1 MRYLLYRFRLEYL
14 ICNLAFNLIKIIW
27 CRDYQGAFL
36 LGKESRYKYGRK
48 ITKIFQ
54 EQLTKLLENKDN
66 KPMTDDLKI
75 ISIKVLAG
83 LKSDEL
89 NNK

>member
-1 MRYLLYRFRLEYL
+1 MRRLLHRFRLEYL
-14 ICNLAFNLIKIIW
+14 VRSLAFNFTKIVW
-27 CRDYQGAFL
+27 FSDYQGAFA
-36 LGKESRYKYGRK
+36 LGKESKYKYGRR

-54 EQLTKLLENKDN
+54 EQLIKLLENKDN

-83 LKSDEL
+83 LKS
-89 NNK
+89 N